1 VRSAGNF
8 IGRIRAAVPA
18 RWRFAW
24 RYRLGDTPWDTGITP
39 PEVMEFLGRAAP
51 GRALDLG
58 CGTGTNALEM
68 ARRGWR
74 VTGVDFASRAIRE
87 ARRKAAREGFGID
100 FLAAD
105 VSDLRELAGPYDYA
119 LDIGCLH
126 SLPEKSRAGYVAGLS
141 RLVRPGG
148 VYMLYAWMAQGRA
161 GGTAGL
167 APEEIASLLR
177 DFSMERKEIGE
188 EKGSPSAWYW
198 FRRRKDND

>member
-1 VRSAGNF
+1 
-8 IGRIRAAVPA
+8 
-18 RWRFAW
+18 
-24 RYRLGDTPWDTGITP
+24 
-39 PEVMEFLGRAAP
+39 
-51 GRALDLG
+51 
-58 CGTGTNALEM
+58 M

-141 RLVRPGG
+141 RLVRPGRG
-148 VYMLYAWMAQGRA
+148 LHVLRLDGARGGPA
-161 GGTAGL
+161 GTAGL
-167 APEEIASLLR
+167 AGR
-177 DFSMERKEIGE
+177 DRVAPAGIFRWKKGNRGG
-188 EKGSPSAWYW
+188 EKGWLAAGIW
-198 FRRRKDND
+198 FRRRKTTIRITL